1 MKLKDFDYSLP
12 RELIAQEP
20 LKERDRSRLMV
31 LNRHEQT
38 IEHSSFCKLPCYI
51 KQGDLLVANDTRVI
65 PARLYGKK
73 QTGGKAEVLLL
84 RFLEYG
90 GAGAQIWECLI
101 NSRRKLKPQTLLYFS
116 TVLQGEVLAAAGGGM
131 WQIKLLYQGSFEAAL
146 NAAGKTPLPPYIS
159 RGEQILPEEQDRE
172 RYQTVYAAH
181 EGAVAAPTAG
191 LHFTQALIDG
201 VRKAGAEV
209 VFITLHVGLGT
220 FQPIREETIED
231 HRMHE
236 EFYHLASDTAAR
248 INQTRRAGG
257 RIICIGTTA
266 TRTIE
271 TMAAAD
277 GTVQA
282 GEGFTDLYI
291 YPGYK
296 FKAVD
301 ALITNFHLPRSSLI
315 LLVSALAG
323 QELIQKAYA
332 EAIREQYRFYS
343 YGDAMLIM

>member
-20 LKERDRSRLMV
+20 LKERDSSRLMV
-31 LNRHEQT
+31 LNRQEQT
-38 IEHSSFCKLPCYI
+38 IEHSSFCKLPHYI
-51 KQGDLLVANDTRVI
+51 KRGDLLVANDTRVI
-65 PARLYGKK
+65 PARLHGKK

-84 RFLEYG
+84 RFIENG
-90 GAGAQIWECLI
+90 GAGAHIWECLI
-101 NSRRKLKPQTLLYFS
+101 NSRRKLKPQTQIYFS
-116 TVLQGEVLAAAGGGM
+116 PALQGEVLEAAGGGR
-131 WQIKLLYQGSFEAAL
+131 WRIKLCCQGSFEAAL

-159 RGEQILPEEQDRE
+159 RGEYTLPEDLDRE
-172 RYQTVYAAH
+172 RYQTVYAARN
-181 EGAVAAPTAG
+181 GAVAAPTAG
-191 LHFTQALIDG
+191 LHFTQGLIDEI
-201 VRKAGAEV
+201 RQAGAEFI
-209 VFITLHVGLGT
+209 FITLHVGLGT

-236 EFYHLASDTAAR
+236 EFYHLAPDAASR
-248 INQTRRAGG
+248 INQARRTGG

-271 TMAAAD
+271 TMAAPD
-277 GTVQA
+277 GTVQP

-301 ALITNFHLPRSSLI
+301 ALITNFHLPKSSLL

-323 QELIQKAYA
+323 QDMIQRAYA
-332 EAIREQYRFYS
+332 GAIKEQYRFYS
-343 YGDAMLIM
+343 YGDAMLIV

>member
-1 MKLKDFDYSLP
+1 
-12 RELIAQEP
+12 
-20 LKERDRSRLMV
+20 
-31 LNRHEQT
+31 
-38 IEHSSFCKLPCYI
+38 
-51 KQGDLLVANDTRVI
+51 
-65 PARLYGKK
+65 
-73 QTGGKAEVLLL
+73 
-84 RFLEYG
+84 
-90 GAGAQIWECLI
+90 
-101 NSRRKLKPQTLLYFS
+101 
-116 TVLQGEVLAAAGGGM
+116 M

-159 RGEQILPEEQDRE
+159 RGEQIQPEELDRE

-248 INQTRRAGG
+248 INQTRGAGG

-301 ALITNFHLPRSSLI
+301 ALITNFHLPRSSLL

-323 QELIQKAYA
+323 QELIQSAYA
-332 EAIREQYRFYS
+332 EAIRERYRFYS
-343 YGDAMLIM
+343 YGDAMLIV